1 MDLLQNYLHRQI
13 QLLPGSD
20 YRDIQQAAL
29 YEFSKLSSPSVG
41 PVIKHIESAYNK
53 IKNET
58 EVTYRQAKERLDNE
72 YKSTSSG
79 FQNGSLDQIKKLKEE
94 YEQQKHNLE
103 RHAKH
108 EKEETARS
116 TEHEIQNFKANYE
129 YETMIAEVVKKGQ
142 LKKCQDKINEI
153 KEYVT
158 AKAKPEFE
166 ELYQNAKQFIS
177 SFDIAIVEDKTGN
190 CPQVN
195 ADRENDP
202 LEFCKQQKEA
212 AELYLNT
219 LYDLPLPKLILSSMK
234 YVAAA
239 IICLIFAGIT
249 MLIGKN
255 ILALN
260 AMNITIIVLVVL
272 AASVVFLL
280 LSEKFLR
287 KKALSQLDYYFLAIK
302 GSAETAN
309 KVLDSYLQKSLEQI
323 ELEIFNTNEKYKN
336 ECENAHKKYH
346 DLKTDSKQNN
356 ETRVKS
362 INERLTQICSQN
374 EKSLNEKVKQIEA
387 HESSE
392 QKAYRTQYEDKLSKI
407 QNEFEQKTQQAE
419 AEHNS
424 MLEQLKNYW
433 AESLKTIKTML
444 VETKQLDQSMF
455 YDWQNAYWQQ
465 WSPSKAKQ
473 QLIRLGEIKIDFN
486 QIAQQVRELMDPE
499 MQTIETFSVPAVL
512 SFPNRCS
519 LFVQTPHKARDSAID
534 IVKSAMTRLFTSVPA
549 GQVHFNI
556 FDPVGLG
563 KSFVGFMHAADYE
576 KSLVGGRIWTDSEHI
591 QQQLAELTVHMENVI
606 QKYLRNE
613 FETIEAYNQQAGELA
628 EPYRFLVIA
637 DFLTNF
643 SDESVRR
650 LNSIIHSGPRC
661 GVYTFIIC
669 DEGRKLPEG
678 MSAQFLASNGIHL
691 LWQKDSFVWQNE
703 VYKKFPLNLDNPPA
717 EETLTNLVRKVGEA
731 SIDSSRVEIPF
742 TAIAPTQE
750 HQWGLDS
757 ISDIKIPIGRSGAR
771 RLQYLQLGKG
781 VNQHILIAG
790 KTGSGKSTL
799 FHVIITNIAMWYSPD
814 EVELYL
820 IDFKQGVEFK
830 TYATHKTPHVRA
842 VAIESDREFG
852 LSILQKLDAEMI
864 TRGEEFRQARVQD
877 ISSYRQTTG
886 KKMPRTILII
896 DEFHILFS
904 EDDKISHTSTILL
917 EKLVRQ
923 GRAFG
928 IHIILGSQ
936 SLAGIS
942 GISRSIMG
950 QMAVRIALQCSEV
963 DSQIIFNEDNVVAR
977 LLSRPGEAIYND
989 AGGMVVGNNPFQ
1001 IAWLPKLVQDEYLT
1015 DINNMPEKTTLPREQ
1030 MIVFEGNVPADIS
1043 NNSMLAKLIQN
1054 PFYNDSPAN
1063 QPPFA
1068 WLGEPVR
1075 IKDPTSVMFNR
1086 QNGANLLIT
1095 GQQDIAMAG
1104 VLSSALLSLL
1114 LGLSPKVS
1122 KFIVMNGSSADSLIN
1137 IKMKM
1142 IDSFIPNRCQFVQF
1156 GQIEEAI
1163 SGLAAEVQKRLA
1175 ENIYDGPIE
1184 FLFISGL
1191 QRYRML
1197 HKKEEDWSMSSEQN
1211 SISLDKQLTNIIS
1224 DGPAV
1229 GIHTIIGVDTFG
1241 MLEKVLGRKTLGE
1254 FNNQVLF
1261 QMSNADS
1268 SSLID
1273 SPIANKLGFQQ
1284 ALFYNQEQGIFEKFR
1299 FYAPPDENWLR
1310 NILHK

>member
-13 QLLPGSD
+13 EFLPGSE

-29 YEFSKLSSPSVG
+29 YEIDKLSSQSVL
-41 PVIKHIESAYNK
+41 PVIKHIESSYNK
-53 IKNET
+53 TKSEAET
-58 EVTYRQAKERLDNE
+58 AYRRAKETLDNE
-72 YKSTSSG
+72 YKSASSD
-79 FQNGSLDQIKKLKEE
+79 FQTGSLEQVKKLKEE

-108 EKEETARS
+108 EKEETGRN

-142 LKKCQDKINEI
+142 LQKCQDKTAEV
-153 KEYVT
+153 KKYVSNS
-158 AKAKPEFE
+158 KPEFE
-166 ELYQNAKQFIS
+166 AILQNAKQFIS
-177 SFDIAIVEDKTGN
+177 SFDINVINDKTGN
-190 CPQVN
+190 YPQVE
-195 ADRENDP
+195 ADVENDP

-219 LYDLPLPKLILSSMK
+219 LYNLLLPKLILGPMW
-234 YVAAA
+234 YIAAVS
-239 IICLIFAGIT
+239 ICIVFAGIT
-249 MLIGKN
+249 VLIGNN
-255 ILALN
+255 ILALKI
-260 AMNITIIVLVVL
+260 MSIGLILLVEL
-272 AASVVFLL
+272 AALVILL
-280 LSEKFLR
+280 MLSGKLLR
-287 KKALSQLDYYFLAIK
+287 KKALSQMEYYFLTIK
-302 GSAETAN
+302 GSTETAS

-323 ELEIFNTNEKYKN
+323 ELEISNTNAKYKN
-336 ECENAHKKYH
+336 ECDNALKKYH
-346 DLKTDSKQNN
+346 ELKTGLKQNN
-356 ETRVKS
+356 ENRVKS
-362 INERLTQICSQN
+362 INDRLNQICSQN
-374 EKSLNEKVKQIEA
+374 EKSLNEKTKQIEA
-387 HESSE
+387 NESTE
-392 QKAYRTQYEDKLSKI
+392 QKSYRTQYETKLSKI
-407 QNEFEQKTQQAE
+407 QNELDQKIKQVE
-419 AEHNS
+419 SEHE
-424 MLEQLKNYW
+424 LIWQQLKNYW
-433 AESLKTIKTML
+433 GESLKTIKTML
-444 VETKQLDQSMF
+444 IETKQLDQSIF
-455 YDWQNAYWQQ
+455 YDWKNPYWPQ

-486 QIAQQVRELMDPE
+486 QIAEPVRELMDSE
-499 MQTIETFSVPAVL
+499 MQTIETFIAPAVL

-519 LFVQTPHKARDSAID
+519 LFVQTPQKARDSAID
-534 IVKSAMTRLFTSVPA
+534 IVKSAMMRLFTSVPA

-563 KSFVGFMHAADYE
+563 KSFVGFMHAVDYE

-643 SDESVRR
+643 SDESIRR

-703 VYKKFPLNLDNPPA
+703 VYNKFPLKLDTPPT

-731 SIDSSRVEIPF
+731 SVDSTRVEIPF
-742 TAIAPTQE
+742 NAIAPTE
-750 HQWGLDS
+750 THKWSLDS
-757 ISDIKIPIGRSGAR
+757 SADIKIPIGRSGAR

-799 FHVIITNIAMWYSPD
+799 FHVIITNLAMWYSPD

-830 TYATHKTPHVRA
+830 TYAAHKTPHIRA

-864 TRGEEFRQARVQD
+864 SRGEEFRQARVQD
-877 ISSYRQTTG
+877 IASYRQTTG
-886 KKMPRTILII
+886 KKMPRTVLII

-989 AGGMVVGNNPFQ
+989 AGGMIVGNNPFQ

-1015 DINNMPEKTTLPREQ
+1015 EINNIPKQTTLPRER
-1030 MIVFEGNVPADIS
+1030 MIIFEGNVPADIS
-1043 NNSMLAKLIQN
+1043 NNSMLAKLMQH
-1054 PFYNDSPAN
+1054 PFHNESPAK

-1068 WLGEPVR
+1068 FLGEPVR
-1075 IKDPTSVMFNR
+1075 IKDPTSVIFNR
-1086 QNGANLLIT
+1086 QNGANLLVT
-1095 GQQDIAMAG
+1095 GQQDFAMAG

-1114 LGLSPKVS
+1114 TGLSPKIS
-1122 KFIVMNGSSADSLIN
+1122 KFVIMNGSAADSLIN

-1142 IDSFIPNRCQFVQF
+1142 IDSFIPNRCQFFQF
-1156 GQIEEAI
+1156 GQVEEAI

-1175 ENIYDGPIE
+1175 ENRYDGPIE

-1197 HKKEEDWSMSSEQN
+1197 QKKEDDWNISSEQG
-1211 SISLDKQLTNIIS
+1211 SVSLDKQLTNIIS

-1229 GIHTIIGVDTFG
+1229 GIHTIIGADTFG
-1241 MLEKVLGRKTLGE
+1241 MVEKVLGRKTLAE

-1261 QMSNADS
+1261 QMSTADS

-1284 ALFYNQEQGIFEKFR
+1284 ALFYNQEQGVFEKFR
-1299 FYAPPDENWLR
+1299 FYAPPDETWLK
-1310 NILHK
+1310 NIFHQ